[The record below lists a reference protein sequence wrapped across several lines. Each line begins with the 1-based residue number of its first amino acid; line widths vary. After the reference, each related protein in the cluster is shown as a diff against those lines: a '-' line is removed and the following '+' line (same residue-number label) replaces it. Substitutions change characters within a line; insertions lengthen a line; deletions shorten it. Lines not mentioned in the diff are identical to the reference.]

1 MGACSLRNFLKFRGY
16 EIASETIFGPMQ
28 MLLGGKTTESHMYEY
43 LPIVLY
49 SNGFGFPIV
58 RVSCKP
64 HPLQMKL
71 VRLIVRL
78 EEWKAVV
85 GRLRRI
91 LSHCLQPSCK
101 IQHVTCVLG
110 GVRQA
115 LALIG
120 NTKQAKSEGEK
131 WSD

>member
-1 MGACSLRNFLKFRGY
+1 
-16 EIASETIFGPMQ
+16 
-28 MLLGGKTTESHMYEY
+28 MYEY

-64 HPLQMKL
+64 HPMQMKL
-71 VRLIVRL
+71 VRLIFRL

-85 GRLRRI
+85 GRLRRV

-110 GVRQA
+110 GVRRA

-120 NTKQAKSEGEK
+120 NTKQAKSEGKK